1 MTTVTNPTGTP
12 SVTYNRDGK
21 TIINV
26 TAASGGQSGAATFTT
41 YSGWTI
47 VLVTASA
54 GGLGVILPNSVG
66 IGDVVEIHLTRSDTT
81 VYAYPESGGNIN
93 ATGVDNGVEFMQ
105 AVFTKVADNTW
116 YSWGPVEN
124 S

>member
-1 MTTVTNPTGTP
+1 MTTITSPGGTP
-12 SVTYNRDGK
+12 SVTYNASGK
-21 TIINV
+21 TVIDV
-26 TAASGGQSGAATFTT
+26 TAASGGQSGATTFST

-54 GGLGVILPNSVG
+54 GGLGVILPNSAS
-66 IGDVVEIHLTRSDTT
+66 IGDIIELHLTRSDIT

-93 ATGVDNGVEFMQ
+93 ATGIDNGVEFMQ

-116 YSWGPVEN
+116 YSWGEVEN